1 MSTAFNP
8 TLGDLTWTSC
18 SAEIYKRTVD
28 HCQLQIFASLKGLV
42 QGIKYFRITLSNN
55 VQFSNSGTTDGFP
68 NKVWYFRCYQGNG
81 YTIGASANDPENGT
95 GSSDVGHTIMNN
107 LPTGQGFSLASGTA
121 VASQQQNVPLSLIFV
136 NKETSVND
144 PNIESSKDGTVY
156 NLFTTDNFASRYV
169 PVQRKVRILTGYQNA
184 NNHGEAEDRF
194 SKNPRLD
201 LFQLNGE
208 CLVKD
213 PNDGGA
219 RVFIKVAA
227 MQAITHS
234 PWAEITTQLT
244 IPRLYRFQP
253 LYNNVLK
260 SSGGGTSVNN
270 FNLAVDY
277 QRGGSAQEISYSVT
291 NFSTS
296 ESHFVD
302 PISGTRNINF
312 TTSTNRNI
320 APGVHQISALIERVD
335 SDISNTKVSG
345 TSAVELDRYASD
357 HSFIESGKII
367 RAGII
372 DAEGFEEID
381 FMQAAFFPSNVEY
394 QDDTQYHFRI
404 VVTAEGYDG
413 QALESIVE
421 RTTIKFPRLRPTA
434 LSRRND
440 NLTYGVNSTSYG
452 NDHFALIDTN
462 GDLIYG
468 LEYQLDWFTV
478 PADVSGANPKVKVLR
493 GATELATIQLSSS
506 DIGKWRDSDTSV
518 PKSFFH
524 NSGSPFNQ
532 PLNSLAHH
540 IHTSYKARNGE
551 LTINAELTPSFF
563 VFGSDSIIVPRHT
576 FPQSVN
582 NFGLSFIT
590 HYYEDG
596 QGRIEWQIKSDN
608 GSLSGD
614 TVDIADG
621 TGNSGHFTMKF
632 RVRETVKESVLGN
645 VGVVKEVDSI
655 ALPDDPEVSPGR
667 FYIPYTPAVLNEADY
682 LSRIELEID
691 YFYTPENT
699 TRFATWHPKFTA
711 AGYSPHKSGTLVLT
725 DGFSDSSDGV
735 SLLYQALTE
744 QEEFDLAEAVNGCL
758 MNAGESRLSDLTP
771 TSGLFETTTTGDY
784 ALSGNKITFNFS
796 ADPSAY
802 QFDNSTVR
810 FGLGIQVEYKNS
822 LNQDKKS
829 NILVYNQ
836 LGDLLAAADGYS
848 GTNDTAGRD
857 DLAAVRDKLTD
868 FSTTGGTSRTTEI
881 EIDYGDTQW
890 NISDIDVSK
899 TITHKLYFYVEEF
912 IDSTLNTVWEKI
924 LAQSAAYV
932 QLLRDQGLSGI
943 VYLDEDRNFLYPAGY
958 DCENTIFGCQYEPWR
973 TVDIS
978 SASNTAYSK
987 NLRGLIRNHYSEFM
1001 TANNFTISLDEQTI
1015 GKINSTLT
1023 FDTNNIPAQPFKNT
1037 EFLIGYITFPYH
1049 GDIYQETE
1057 TLLDSRAFLASD
1069 IQYTDLNLLENQ
1081 GSGVNEY
1088 DLSNT
1093 TSLDVSGF
1101 DVTEDVNYLM
1111 FPMAY
1116 AKKVFGQDNF
1126 ETNGVGTNIVAN
1138 DLQESID
1145 ANKAVAYS
1153 HLIQFNSIGDFSIAS
1168 EGVNATALGAVL
1180 TKNYRNIMVP
1190 NFNEIEFLEPID
1202 NTPSDSDPVTT
1213 VPQVDVRFKYNQT
1226 EFETS
1231 RGDYFNISRENIRI
1245 ERVIVQGGEEHVPTG
1260 EQSKVYD
1267 DNIFSLS
1274 GVDDN
1279 QKRIFTFDDTY
1290 SHAGESN
1297 DIVASSGVDMGS
1309 VYFYRYKLFPG
1320 FVYSPGGGS
1329 EKRVELTDITEN
1341 TFDVLPNNL
1350 ALAFNLAESIVLNYN
1365 KKHSQE
1371 ITWEYTY
1378 SDNVDFVRQQNN
1390 EIYFD
1395 IYSRIKDDNNQ
1406 DDSGREIKYQR
1417 KEFDKQ
1423 KDLGWRLSG
1432 SVPWDISDLDSN
1444 DINSTYKFSHIFRYD
1459 RFTHDHRNEL
1469 AILVRIEGEL
1479 QSLGQSIQTHTSGA
1493 NTIGVS
1499 TPGIILE
1506 PTDAMKISRHLTE
1519 EEKNISISRKFTV
1532 ANQEFDLKNN
1542 LEQAPISITRKKAKV
1557 RGNKPYSS
1565 ST

>member
-1 MSTAFNP
+1 MSSEFNS
-8 TLGDLTWTSC
+8 TNGELTWAAC
-18 SAEIYKRTVD
+18 SASIYKRTVD
-28 HCQLQIFASLKGLV
+28 HCQLQINASLRGLV
-42 QGIKYFRITLSNN
+42 SGIKYFRITLSNN
-55 VQFSNSGTTDGFP
+55 VQFSTSGTTDGFE
-68 NKVWYFRCYQGNG
+68 NKVWYFRCYQGDG
-81 YTIGASANDPENGT
+81 YTIGAPANDPENGT
-95 GSSDVGHTIMNN
+95 GSNDHGHKISNN
-107 LPTGQGFSLASGTA
+107 MPTGQGFALCSGTLFD
-121 VASQQQNVPLSLIFV
+121 SQPQNVPLSLIFV
-136 NKETSVND
+136 NKYTSVND
-144 PNIESSKDGTVY
+144 PHIDEIKDGTVF
-156 NLFTTDNFASRYV
+156 NLFNDNNFEPRYV
-169 PVQRKVRILTGYQNA
+169 PVQRKVEILENYQNA
-184 NNHGEAEDRF
+184 NNHGSASTRT
-194 SKNPRLD
+194 SKNLRLGI
-201 LFQLNGE
+201 FMNNGE
-208 CLVKD
+208 CLVKN

-219 RVFIKVAA
+219 IVFIKVAA
-227 MQAITHS
+227 MQARTHE

-253 LYNNVLK
+253 LFNNVLK
-260 SSGGGTSVNN
+260 SSGGGTSINN

-277 QRGGSAQEISYSVT
+277 ERGGSAQEISYSGT

-296 ESHFVD
+296 ENHFGD
-302 PISGTRNINF
+302 FINF
-312 TTSTNRNI
+312 SSSYDRDI

-357 HSFIESGKII
+357 HSYIESGKII
-367 RAGII
+367 EAGII

-404 VVTAEGYDG
+404 VVTAVGYDG
-413 QALESIVE
+413 QALDSIVE

-434 LSRRND
+434 LSRRYSND
-440 NLTYGVNSTSYG
+440 SDNIDSTSYG
-452 NDHFALIDTN
+452 GDHFALIDIN

-478 PADVSGANPKVKVLR
+478 PADVSGANPTVKVLR
-493 GATELATIQLSSS
+493 GATELSTIQLSSS
-506 DIGKWRDSDTSV
+506 DIGKHRDSDTSV

-532 PLNSLAHH
+532 PLDSLRHNLY
-540 IHTSYKARNGE
+540 TSYKARNGE

-563 VFGSDSIIVPRHT
+563 IFGSNSIVVPRHT

-596 QGRIEWQIKSDN
+596 QGRIEWQIRSDN
-608 GSLSGD
+608 GSIGGEAVNI
-614 TVDIADG
+614 TDG

-632 RVRETVKESVLGN
+632 RVRETVKQSVLGN
-645 VGVVKEVDSI
+645 KDLVQTVDSI
-655 ALPDDPEVSPGR
+655 VLPDDAKVSPFR

-699 TRFATWHPKFTA
+699 TDFNTWHPKFTA
-711 AGYSPHKSGTLVLT
+711 AGYSPHKSGTLKLA

-735 SLLYQALTE
+735 SYLYQALAE
-744 QEEFDLAEAVNGCL
+744 AGEFDLADAVDGCL
-758 MNAGESRLSDLTP
+758 MNAGESRLGDLTP
-771 TSGLFETTTTGDY
+771 TSGLFEATTTGDY
-784 ALSGNKITFNFS
+784 ALSGNKVTFNFS

-802 QFDNSTVR
+802 QFDNSIVR

-836 LGDLLAAADGYS
+836 LGDLLATADGYS

-857 DLAAVRDKLTD
+857 DLAAKRHKLTD
-868 FSTTGGTSRTTEI
+868 FSASGGTSRTTEI
-881 EIDYGDTQW
+881 EIDYGDIAW

-924 LAQSAAYV
+924 FASSAQYV
-932 QLLRDQGLSGI
+932 QLLQDQGLSGI

-958 DCENTIFGCQYEPWR
+958 DCESTFDCLYDPWR

-987 NLRGLIRNHYSEFM
+987 NLRQLIRNHYSEYM

-1023 FDTNNIPAQPFKNT
+1023 FDTNNIPAQPFDNT
-1037 EFLIGYITFPYH
+1037 EFLVGYNIASFH
-1049 GDIYQETE
+1049 GDIYQNTHTIIETKM
-1057 TLLDSRAFLASD
+1057 FLASD
-1069 IQYTDLNLLENQ
+1069 TQYTNLNLLQNQ

-1093 TSLDVSGF
+1093 TSLDVSDF
-1101 DVTEDVNYLM
+1101 DVTEDITYLM
-1111 FPMAY
+1111 YPVAY

-1126 ETNGVGTNIVAN
+1126 ATNGVGTNIQNADFDGLMN
-1138 DLQESID
+1138 Q
-1145 ANKAVAYS
+1145 NNGVAYS
-1153 HLIQFNSIGDFSIAS
+1153 YLIVFNSIGDLSILVD
-1168 EGVNATALGAVL
+1168 GDIGTALGTTF

-1213 VPQVDVRFKYNQT
+1213 VPQVDVKLKYNQT

-1231 RGDYFNISRENIRI
+1231 SGDYFNISRENIRI

-1260 EQSKVYD
+1260 EQSRIYD
-1267 DNIFSLS
+1267 NNIFSLS
-1274 GVDDN
+1274 GVNDG

-1297 DIVASSGVDMGS
+1297 DIVASSGVDMGA

-1329 EKRVELTDITEN
+1329 EKRVELTDITGN

-1350 ALAFNLAESIVLNYN
+1350 ALAFNLAESIVLNYH

-1395 IYSRIKDDNNQ
+1395 IYSRIKNDNNQ

-1417 KEFDKQ
+1417 KEFDRQ

-1444 DINSTYKFSHIFRYD
+1444 NINSTYKFSHIFRYD

-1469 AILVRIEGEL
+1469 AIILRVEGEL

-1493 NTIGVS
+1493 NTIGIS
-1499 TPGIILE
+1499 TPGVILE
-1506 PTDAMKISRHLTE
+1506 PTDSMKISRHLTE
-1519 EEKNISISRKFTV
+1519 EEKNISVSRKFTV

-1542 LEQAPISITRKKAKV
+1542 LEQVPISVTRKKAKV